1 MEAAQPPES
10 FRDGLIAAAE
20 LRLCEHSIC
29 MENLGYYISTLHDD
43 SDGSGIRNQVFGYLN
58 MQII

>member
-29 MENLGYYISTLHDD
+29 MENLRLLYFYTMYMMIVM
-43 SDGSGIRNQVFGYLN
+43 IRVFEIELVGT
-58 MQII
+58 

>member
-29 MENLGYYISTLHDD
+29 MENLRLLYFYTMYMMIVM
-43 SDGSGIRNQVFGYLN
+43 IRVFEIKFFG
-58 MQII
+58 